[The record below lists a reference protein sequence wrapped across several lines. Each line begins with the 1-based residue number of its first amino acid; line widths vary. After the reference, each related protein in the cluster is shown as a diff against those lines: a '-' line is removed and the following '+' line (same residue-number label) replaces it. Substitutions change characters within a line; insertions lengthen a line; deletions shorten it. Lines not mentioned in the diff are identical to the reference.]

1 MAKSLQ
7 WLNSKR
13 EFGAA
18 FIINVFSNVRASFY
32 PGILNIKL
40 GYAPVLITAFRE
52 ANKYSKRF
60 VG

>member
-1 MAKSLQ
+1 MVKLKKGV
-7 WLNSKR
+7 WGGIL
-13 EFGAA
+13 
-18 FIINVFSNVRASFY
+18 INVFPDVRASFY

-52 ANKYSKRF
+52 ANKYTKRF